1 MYIVIGM
8 FCFILAL
15 LASSIAIA
23 GVATMERSVWMIA
36 TPIALVATIG
46 MFTFNHLDAT
56 QQGKIQ
62 TSETAFAATA
72 HDLFLGIKNEATG
85 LSNQSNPVA
94 GTIVLKDSS
103 TVLITPNL
111 PSTPKTDGLTAK
123 AFYPISL
130 NTRGQDLK
138 ISGSLSADNKS
149 WCFQISGEVYEAVY
163 TQLVYAINGSYC
175 FQGLAYSAN
184 DQLVH

>member
-1 MYIVIGM
+1 MY
-8 FCFILAL
+8 FL
-15 LASSIAIA
+15 LAFICAILIMFSLVNIIIGIAEERSIRYMIAIS
-23 GVATMERSVWMIA
+23 G
-36 TPIALVATIG
+36 LVLAITG
-46 MFTFNHLDAT
+46 FLVFYHLNNIQDS
-56 QQGKIQ
+56 KIQ

-94 GTIVLKDSS
+94 GTIILKDSS
-103 TVLITPNL
+103 TVLITPNS
-111 PSTPKTDGLTAK
+111 PSTPKTSGLTTK

-149 WCFQISGEVYEAVY
+149 WCFQISGEGHSAVY
-163 TQLVYAINGSYC
+163 TQLGHAVDGSYC

>member
-1 MYIVIGM
+1 MLGIAIL
-8 FCFILAL
+8 CFIVGFLAFC
-15 LASSIAIA
+15 AAFA
-23 GVATMERSVWMIA
+23 GATSGERSVWLIA
-36 TPIALVATIG
+36 TPIGALALIG
-46 MFTFNHLDAT
+46 WITFSHLNNV
-56 QQGKIQ
+56 QEQKIQ
-62 TSETAFAATA
+62 TSEIAFAATA

-103 TVLITPNL
+103 TVLITPNS
-111 PSTPKTDGLTAK
+111 PSTPKTSGLTTE

-149 WCFQISGEVYEAVY
+149 WCFQISGEGQGAVY
-163 TQLVYAINGSYC
+163 TQLGHAVDGSYC

>member
-1 MYIVIGM
+1 MLLVIGM
-8 FCFILAL
+8 LCFLVGGVAFCV
-15 LASSIAIA
+15 AIA
-23 GVATMERSVWMIA
+23 GVATKEKSVWLIA
-36 TPIALVATIG
+36 TPIAALALIG
-46 MFTFNHLDAT
+46 WITFNHLNNI
-56 QQGKIQ
+56 QEIKIQ

-94 GTIVLKDSS
+94 GTIILKDSA
-103 TVLITPNL
+103 TVLITPNSL
-111 PSTPKTDGLTAK
+111 STPKTSGLTTE

-149 WCFQISGEVYEAVY
+149 WCFQISGEGHGAVY
-163 TQLVYAINGSYC
+163 TQLGYAVDGSYC